1 MNYILKILL
10 SAIAVFVLAHVLPG
24 IGVSSYVSAILVAVV
39 LGFLNTI
46 VRPVL
51 VLLTI
56 PVTIVTLGL
65 FLLVI
70 NAIMVM
76 LAGYFI
82 SGFSVAGLLSAII
95 FSVLLSISQSILY
108 KLVKEDKK
116 KKN

>member
-1 MNYILKILL
+1 MNYILRILL
-10 SAIAVFVLAHVLPG
+10 SAVAVFILAHILPG
-24 IGVSSYVSAILVAVV
+24 IGVSSYLSAILVAIV

-51 VLLTI
+51 VILTI

-70 NAIMVM
+70 NAIMV
-76 LAGYFI
+76 LLVGYFI
-82 SGFSVAGLLSAII
+82 SGFSVSGLLAAII
-95 FSVLLSISQSILY
+95 FSVLLSISQSVLY

-116 KKN
+116 KS